1 MWSEESTPQEF
12 PQVVALVNKVN
23 LLKEQDL
30 TGVGIAAHW
39 LARRV
44 QPLKKQVHSGWAYCG
59 LQDPTHESHEN
70 ISPDIL
76 VKHLGELFQDVS
88 DWRVDE

>member
-39 LARRV
+39 LAR
-44 QPLKKQVHSGWAYCG
+44 
-59 LQDPTHESHEN
+59 
-70 ISPDIL
+70 
-76 VKHLGELFQDVS
+76 
-88 DWRVDE
+88 